1 MFVVKAVDGSRWFLP
16 SLMLARKFAWRKS
29 WGYPKGE
36 RLEIFNGK
44 VLVATETIW
53 RGGSNF
59 DAERQRLSLIC

>member
-16 SLMLARKFAWRKS
+16 SLVLARSFAWRKS

-44 VLVATETIW
+44 VLVATQSIW
-53 RGGSNF
+53 R
-59 DAERQRLSLIC
+59 ERLADDQNTTGAAHP